1 MAMKR
6 RTAAV
11 EPASI
16 SPAALRRYLK
26 AWGWHIAEPRS
37 VHDVAIQSPAARAL
51 LRERRPT
58 TRSFDVFVSD
68 GDYAGVE
75 LVVPQTA
82 DGADTAQLIQRV
94 LGAVAQIRDLSV
106 SEVVADVLSVGFD
119 VIMSTIPSE
128 YIVQET
134 VSFDQARRLINGMR
148 EVLAST
154 ATTEL
159 EPRPFFS
166 RLKKEGAEYA
176 DHCRFGHTFK
186 GSFGFTLESPIV
198 PPLQGELDG
207 IEPAIPFERRVV
219 TRFARGLKAIHEA
232 TAAQSP
238 ELIVEASRVAFGAN
252 ACEHFADMV
261 EETSERMTFAVAFSP
276 EWHLQN
282 RVELSQSFSVGPQHV
297 EVARAAAKQLRDQL
311 KPWQETVVGRVVQL
325 ANHEDPSDLFGPSG
339 EREVVIQWNGGEL
352 GVIHVRASLA
362 PKDYLD
368 AIDAHASGKIVS
380 VSGLLDRRGRR
391 WMLFDVSGFT
401 VLL

>member
-1 MAMKR
+1 MDDAQR
-6 RTAAV
+6 LITRVLRALA
-11 EPASI
+11 E
-16 SPAALRRYLK
+16 LRR
-26 AWGWHIAEPRS
+26 
-37 VHDVAIQSPAARAL
+37 VTL
-51 LRERRPT
+51 LEIIT
-58 TRSFDVFVSD
+58 
-68 GDYAGVE
+68 
-75 LVVPQTA
+75 
-82 DGADTAQLIQRV
+82 
-94 LGAVAQIRDLSV
+94 
-106 SEVVADVLSVGFD
+106 DVLSVGFD
-119 VIMSTIPSE
+119 VIMSTIPTE
-128 YIVQET
+128 FVVQET
-134 VSFDQARRLINGMR
+134 VAFDRARSLINGMR

-159 EPRPFFS
+159 EPRPFFTRIKS
-166 RLKKEGAEYA
+166 EGAAYA

-198 PPLQGELDG
+198 APLQGELEG

-219 TRFARGLKAIHEA
+219 TRFARGLQAIHEA
-232 TAAQSP
+232 TVAQRP
-238 ELIVEASRVAFGAN
+238 EVIVEASRTAFGAN

-276 EWHLQN
+276 EWHLQS

-297 EVARAAAKQLRDQL
+297 EVTRAAAKQLRDQL

-325 ANHEDPSDLFGPSG
+325 ANHDDPSDLFGQSG

-362 PKDYLD
+362 PTDYLA
-368 AIDAHASGKIVS
+368 AIEAHASGRLVS

-391 WMLFDVSGFT
+391 WMLVDVSSFA

>member
-1 MAMKR
+1 MVIRR
-6 RTAAV
+6 RTAAA

-26 AWGWHIAEPRS
+26 AWGWHLAEPRPVS
-37 VHDVAIQSPAARAL
+37 DVAIQSPAARAL
-51 LRERRPT
+51 LRERRPA

-68 GDYAGVE
+68 GDHAGVE
-75 LVVPQTA
+75 LVVPQNV
-82 DGADTAQLIQRV
+82 DGADTVQLIQRV

-134 VSFDQARRLINGMR
+134 VAFDRARRLINGMR

-198 PPLQGELDG
+198 PPLQGELEG
-207 IEPAIPFERRVV
+207 IEPAVPFERRVV
-219 TRFARGLKAIHEA
+219 TRFARGLQAIHKA

-261 EETSERMTFAVAFSP
+261 EETSEHMTFAVAFSP

-282 RVELSQSFSVGPQHV
+282 RVELSQSFAVGPQHV

-339 EREVVIQWNGGEL
+339 EREVVIQWNSGEL

-368 AIDAHASGKIVS
+368 AIDAHASGKVVS

-391 WMLFDVSGFT
+391 WMLVDVSSFA
-401 VLL
+401 VLV

>member
-1 MAMKR
+1 MITRAPS
-6 RTAAV
+6 AAPESV
-11 EPASI
+11 T
-16 SPAALRRYLK
+16 PAALRRYLL
-26 AWGWHIAEPRS
+26 ALGWRPGDLANQPK
-37 VHDVAIQSPAARAL
+37 VDLDSPAARAL
-51 LRERRPT
+51 LREQPRLG
-58 TRSFDVFVSD
+58 RSFDVFIR
-68 GDYAGVE
+68 GDDPAGVE
-75 LVVPQTA
+75 LVVPHTL
-82 DGADTAQLIQRV
+82 DMVDAQRLITRV
-94 LGAVAQIRDLSV
+94 LRALAEIRRATLLEIV
-106 SEVVADVLSVGFD
+106 TDVLSVGFD
-119 VIMSTIPSE
+119 VIMSTIPTE
-128 YIVQET
+128 YVVQET
-134 VSFDQARRLINGMR
+134 VAFDRARHLINGMR

-176 DHCRFGHTFK
+176 DHCRFGHTFR

-198 PPLQGELDG
+198 APLQRELEG

-219 TRFARGLKAIHEA
+219 TRFARGLQVIHAA
-232 TAAQSP
+232 TAAQRP

-252 ACEHFADMV
+252 ACEHFADML

-276 EWHLQN
+276 EWHLHN
-282 RVELSQSFSVGPQHV
+282 RAELSQSFAVGPQHV
-297 EVARAAAKQLRDQL
+297 EVTRAAAKQLRDQL

-325 ANHEDPSDLFGPSG
+325 ANHEDPSDLFGQSG

-362 PKDYLD
+362 PKDYLA

-391 WMLFDVSGFT
+391 WMLVNVSTFA

>member
-1 MAMKR
+1 MAIIR
-6 RTAAV
+6 RTTAA
-11 EPASI
+11 EPASV
-16 SPAALRRYLK
+16 SPATLRRYLQ
-26 AWGWHIAEPRS
+26 AWGWHIAEPQA
-37 VHDVAIQSPAARAL
+37 VPGLAIQSPAARAL
-51 LRERRPT
+51 LRERRPGV
-58 TRSFDVFVSD
+58 RSFDVFVRN
-68 GDYAGVE
+68 GKFAGVE
-75 LVVPQTA
+75 LVVPQNT
-82 DGADTAQLIQRV
+82 DGADTEKLISRV
-94 LGAVAQIRDLSV
+94 LSSIAQIRNITI
-106 SEVVADVLSVGFD
+106 SETIAEVLSVGFD

-134 VSFDQARRLINGMR
+134 VAFDRARRLINGMR
-148 EVLAST
+148 EILAST

-166 RLKKEGAEYA
+166 RLKKEGTEYA
-176 DHCRFGHTFK
+176 DHCRFGHTFR
-186 GSFGFTLESPIV
+186 GSFGFTLESPLIA
-198 PPLQGELDG
+198 PLQGELEG
-207 IEPAIPFERRVV
+207 FEPAIPFERRVV
-219 TRFARGLKAIHEA
+219 ARFARGLQAIQEA

-238 ELIVEASRVAFGAN
+238 ELIVEASRMAFGAN

-261 EETSERMTFAVAFSP
+261 EETSDHMTFAIAFSP
-276 EWHLQN
+276 EWHLQD
-282 RVELSQSFSVGPQHV
+282 RAELSQAFAVGPQHV

-362 PKDYLD
+362 PKDYLA

-380 VSGLLDRRGRR
+380 MSGLLDRRGRR
-391 WMLFDVSGFT
+391 WMLVNISGFS